1 MIVDD
6 DVDILQ
12 SVGRYLTE
20 VGYEV
25 LTAKS
30 AAEALRAI
38 RTFIPDVLLLDL
50 IMPGMSGTE
59 LMVRLRETGIQVP
72 IIIITADTE
81 APRKLRGHRQQG
93 LLVKP
98 FNFAEMREAIDQLAA
113 RPPALRS
120 EAGGRR

>member
-12 SVGRYLTE
+12 SVGTYLTE
-20 VGYEV
+20 TGYSV
-25 LTAKS
+25 MTCKS
-30 AAEALRAI
+30 AGEALRAI
-38 RTFIPDVLLLDL
+38 RTFVPDVLLLDL
-50 IMPGMSGTE
+50 LMPGMSGTE

-72 IIIITADTE
+72 IIIITADAE

-93 LLVKP
+93 ILVKP
-98 FNFAEMREAIDQLAA
+98 FNFAEMREAIDHVAA
-113 RPPALRS
+113 RQPALRS